1 MSSSLRNKVPS
12 RHFENLMK
20 SWYKAIYAWYYA
32 HAQSPIVF
40 RHKTLLDILYIDN
53 RPPFLPI

>member
-32 HAQSPIVF
+32 HAQSHRIPPQDSLGY
-40 RHKTLLDILYIDN
+40 TLH
-53 RPPFLPI
+53 R